1 MMNKTKLNMPTGL
14 AADSERL
21 LQEIAYM
28 EGRLAE
34 IGHEGD
40 CAYERAIARFF
51 EQQVADRKTQLGI
64 AS

>member
-1 MMNKTKLNMPTGL
+1 MMSKSRFNEPAGL
-14 AADSERL
+14 VADTERL

-40 CAYERAIARFF
+40 CAYEKAIARFF
-51 EQQVADRKTQLGI
+51 EQQVADRKGQLGI
-64 AS
+64 A